1 MAETV
6 HCTDDELQR
15 YLDGSLTAGKGRLE
29 AHVRACRYCRGQLEA
44 YERVFA
50 FARNEMD
57 PRPAEGGLGRA
68 LRARVFHPRKAAP
81 AADRFLLG
89 AVFGLSAA
97 LIIVC
102 LILVLRPTL
111 PADLIASILGVA
123 GMLALLAVKETNLLK
138 RITNSIPGARFAR
151 PQAGLRAGG

>member
-6 HCTDDELQR
+6 HCTDKDLQR
-15 YLDGSLTAGKGRLE
+15 YLDGSLTEGKGRLE
-29 AHVRACRYCRGQLEA
+29 AHVRDCRDCRRQLEA

-57 PRPAEGGLGRA
+57 PRPAESGLGRA
-68 LRARVFHPRKAAP
+68 LLARVFRPRKSA

-97 LIIVC
+97 LIVVC

-111 PADLIASILGVA
+111 PADLFAAVLGVA
-123 GMLALLAVKETNLLK
+123 GMLGLLAVKETNLLK
-138 RITNSIPGARFAR
+138 RITKSI
-151 PQAGLRAGG
+151 